1 MVVVVGIV
9 GSVLGPL
16 VVGALDCPPLTEF
29 APGAD
34 VVVGEVDV
42 VVAVDGDAPTTAAET
57 VVVVVPD
64 ADAAVVGGDVDP
76 AVVLVVAAVVLV
88 VDTTVVVVEVA
99 VEVHTAYSARPPAGI
114 VIDCPF
120 EYDVPVPADAVSHL
134 DSTYPSRVK
143 PEPLLS
149 VTVEPV
155 DPVVGDSKPVPPL
168 GL

>member
-1 MVVVVGIV
+1 VVEGAIAVVVVVGIV

-16 VVGALDCPPLTEF
+16 VVGALDCPPLTGF

-88 VDTTVVVVEVA
+88 VDTTVVVVVLVDVDA
-99 VEVHTAYSARPPAGI
+99 FCVHTAYNVNPPAGI
-114 VIDCPF
+114 VM
-120 EYDVPVPADAVSHL
+120 V
-134 DSTYPSRVK
+134 
-143 PEPLLS
+143 
-149 VTVEPV
+149 
-155 DPVVGDSKPVPPL
+155 
-168 GL
+168 